1 MYQQR
6 LRFAFLVTCV
16 LISPGISG
24 AEKTIKATVKSVD
37 SNKNSIKFD
46 DLELDVTRKTQI
58 FIDGKKKTLADI
70 KPGQSFKVTYDDALE
85 AAISIVSSDAN
96 EATAELVQI
105 SELKITPAYTSHSL
119 TNDGLTIY
127 WDGPEGQIWVAKR
140 KTAEE
145 RFSEQTS
152 LQINGRH
159 PTLSADELELV
170 FISARSDGKKGESLH
185 SAKRSRK
192 DEPFRRPSE
201 ITELLDKSGKST
213 NKNPFLSADGL
224 TLYFNE
230 FTEGKGVSA
239 QLSTRSSAKEKWSK
253 PKPLPFSQRGDVYLN
268 WPFVSADG
276 CFMLCF
282 EVDKEKKSRLTA
294 WRRDVVTEQFV
305 KQQEVTISDGEPIS
319 GRCARYVPATKEL
332 FFAGNIGS
340 ESGARMSC
348 ITNFDSLVP
357 FCPKADS
364 K

>member
-1 MYQQR
+1 M
-6 LRFAFLVTCV
+6 
-16 LISPGISG
+16 
-24 AEKTIKATVKSVD
+24 
-37 SNKNSIKFD
+37 
-46 DLELDVTRKTQI
+46 
-58 FIDGKKKTLADI
+58 
-70 KPGQSFKVTYDDALE
+70 TYDDALD
-85 AAISIVSSDAN
+85 AAISISNSNGD
-96 EATAELVQI
+96 ATAELVQI
-105 SELKITPAYTSHSL
+105 SELTISKMYSAQSL
-119 TNDGLTIY
+119 SEDGLTIY
-127 WDGPEGQIWVAKR
+127 WDGPDTQIWTAKR
-140 KTAEE
+140 KTGDA
-145 RFSEQTS
+145 RFSDQTS

-192 DEPFRRPSE
+192 DEPFRRPTE
-201 ITELLDKSGKST
+201 IAELLDKSGKST

-224 TLYFNE
+224 TLYFNV
-230 FTEGKGVSA
+230 FTDDKKVSA

-253 PKPLPFSQRGDVYLN
+253 PKPLPVSQKEEVYLN
-268 WPFVSADG
+268 WPFVSSDG

-294 WRRDVVTEQFV
+294 WRRDSITEQFV
-305 KQQEVTISDGEPIS
+305 RQQEVTISDGESIS

-332 FFAGNIGS
+332 FFAGNIDS

-357 FCPKADS
+357 FCPKANS